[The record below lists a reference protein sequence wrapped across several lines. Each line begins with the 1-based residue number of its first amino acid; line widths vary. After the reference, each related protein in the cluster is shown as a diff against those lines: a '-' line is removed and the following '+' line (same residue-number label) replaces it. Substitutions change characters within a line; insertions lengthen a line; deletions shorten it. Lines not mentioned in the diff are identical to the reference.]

1 MKMLLTVEFPHEPFN
16 ALVRS
21 GKIGEVMGRILES
34 VRPEMAY
41 FTEQDGK
48 RTGIFVVELNQPSE
62 VPALAEPFFL
72 HFQADC
78 KFRIAMTPADLQM
91 AELDKLGKMW
101 G

>member
-16 ALVRS
+16 ALVRR
-21 GKIGEVMGRILES
+21 GKIGEVMERNLES
-34 VRPEMAY
+34 VKPEMAY

-78 KFRIAMTPADLQM
+78 KFRVAMTPADLQM
-91 AELDKLGKMW
+91 AGLDKLGKLW